1 MTPCSLENS
10 PPTPASSCAADWPRS
25 PPAPGAPAFS
35 PNWAGARRSAAT
47 LATPPPSTPSTS
59 PKSLG
64 ITKCGGTLL
73 ATVKVATAFVV
84 EPMRVE
90 HISAVSAIEKLSFPQ
105 PWPQNAY
112 RREITEN
119 RMAHYVVARRLG
131 DEPPESAA
139 PSPPPH
145 PPSGALIGRLSRL
158 LRPSDP
164 PRSAQLEQELRSIV
178 GYAGIWIMTDEAHIT
193 TIASHPDVRGMGVG
207 EFLLVALIHRAI
219 EIGAR
224 WMTLEVRASNS
235 VAQNLYRKYTFKE
248 MGVRRRYYSDN
259 GEDALVMWTDALDS
273 ESFLSTLEN
282 NEHKLA
288 ERL

>member
-1 MTPCSLENS
+1 
-10 PPTPASSCAADWPRS
+10 
-25 PPAPGAPAFS
+25 
-35 PNWAGARRSAAT
+35 
-47 LATPPPSTPSTS
+47 
-59 PKSLG
+59 
-64 ITKCGGTLL
+64 
-73 ATVKVATAFVV
+73 VKVATAFVV
-84 EPMRVE
+84 EPMRLE

-119 RMAHYVVARRLG
+119 RMAHYIVARRLS
-131 DEPPESAA
+131 DPSDQAARESAA
-139 PSPPPH
+139 PPTSPPQ
-145 PPSGALIGRLSRL
+145 SAALLGRLSRL
-158 LRPSDP
+158 LRPPEP

-178 GYAGIWIMTDEAHIT
+178 GYAGIWVMTDEAHIT

-207 EFLLVALIHRAI
+207 EFLLVALIHRGI

-224 WMTLEVRASNS
+224 WMTLEVRASNA

-273 ESFLSTLEN
+273 ESFQSTFDQ

-288 ERL
+288 ERLGSAEVRLGGTVWSLANG

>member
-1 MTPCSLENS
+1 M
-10 PPTPASSCAADWPRS
+10 
-25 PPAPGAPAFS
+25 
-35 PNWAGARRSAAT
+35 
-47 LATPPPSTPSTS
+47 
-59 PKSLG
+59 
-64 ITKCGGTLL
+64 
-73 ATVKVATAFVV
+73 KVATAFVV
-84 EPMRVE
+84 EPMRLE
-90 HISAVSAIEKLSFPQ
+90 HIPAVSAIEKLSFPQ

-131 DEPPESAA
+131 DRGAPPSAA
-139 PSPPPH
+139 PAPQPQAQAQSPD
-145 PPSGALIGRLSRL
+145 LIGRISRL
-158 LRPSDP
+158 LRPPDP
-164 PRSAQLEQELRSIV
+164 PRSAQLEEELRSIV

-193 TIASHPDVRGMGVG
+193 TIASHPDVRGAGIG

-224 WMTLEVRASNS
+224 WMTLEVRATNA

-273 ESFLSTLEN
+273 DSFQTTFDQ
-282 NEHKLA
+282 NERKLA
-288 ERL
+288 ERLGMAEVRLGGTVWSLPNG